1 MLSRSIATAARMV
14 PATRALRPRSH
25 PLVML
30 PSMMQTVRTYADSVI
45 KVPQMAESISE
56 GTLKQFSKSIGDY
69 VEQDEE
75 IATIETDKIDVAVNA
90 TESGTIKEFLVAEED
105 TVTVGQDLVRIELG
119 GAPSG
124 DKKETP
130 KEESKEQ
137 PQKSESEKKSESKPE
152 PKQESAPEP
161 KKESAPAPSKP
172 EPPRQA
178 EKKDSKSQSAA
189 SSVPSMGNREERRV
203 KMNRMR
209 LRIAE
214 RLKQSQNTAA
224 SLTTFN
230 EVDMSN
236 IMEFRKLY
244 KEDVLKKTGVKL
256 GFMSA
261 FSRACV
267 LAMRDLPAVNA
278 SIEGPNGGDTIVYRD
293 YVDISVAVATEKG
306 LVTPVV
312 RNVESMDM
320 IGIEQSIADM
330 GKKARDNKLT
340 IEDMAGGTFTI
351 SNGGVFGSLMGTPI
365 INLPQSAVLGLHAI
379 KERPVAVN
387 GKIEIRPMMYLALT
401 YDHRLLDGRE
411 AVQFLVKVK
420 EYIEDPRRMLLA
432 IETMSVPVSALF
444 VIDIQKD
451 LASDDKAEV
460 PHAERIRDAGEQILE
475 VARGIAADPKPIIL
489 FVQHE
494 ESPESGS
501 LVKGSKPWELVF
513 ENDPNNT
520 RELLVSKVTRDTFK
534 SNPDLA
540 GLLRSKGIQHIVA
553 FGIQS
558 ECCVLETCKGALEAG
573 FRVTLLQG
581 AHSTYDTENKQAV
594 QIEQDVENQLKALG
608 ASVTPWQTAIG
619 QWANTGVLG

>member
-1 MLSRSIATAARMV
+1 MLSRRLVATARSV
-14 PATRALRPRSH
+14 PLRRYQPRQL
-25 PLVML
+25 PLQL
-30 PSMMQTVRTYADSVI
+30 PQMMQHVRNYADKIV

-56 GTLKQFSKSIGDY
+56 GTLKQWTKQVGDF

-90 TESGTIKEFLVAEED
+90 PEAGTIKEFLVKEED
-105 TVTVGQDLVRIELG
+105 TVTVGQDIVKMELG
-119 GAPSG
+119 GEKTSESSSSG
-124 DKKETP
+124 DKKEAAEKP
-130 KEESKEQ
+130 KPKPESESKPE
-137 PQKSESEKKSESKPE
+137 PPKKESKPE
-152 PKQESAPEP
+152 PKQE
-161 KKESAPAPSKP
+161 ESQKDAPASKP
-172 EPPRQA
+172 AAPAKET
-178 EKKDSKSQSAA
+178 SKPASNETAASAA
-189 SSVPSMGNREERRV
+189 PTFGSREERRV

-230 EVDMSN
+230 EVDMSSL
-236 IMEFRKLY
+236 IEFRKLY
-244 KEDVLKKTGVKL
+244 RDDVLKKTGVKL

-267 LAMRDLPAVNA
+267 LAMRDIPAVNA

-312 RNVESMDM
+312 RNTESLDM
-320 IGIEQSIADM
+320 LGIEKAIADM

-365 INLPQSAVLGLHAI
+365 INLPQTAVLGLHAV

-420 EYIEDPRRMLLA
+420 EYIEDPRRMLL
-432 IETMSVPVSALF
+432 
-444 VIDIQKD
+444 
-451 LASDDKAEV
+451 
-460 PHAERIRDAGEQILE
+460 
-475 VARGIAADPKPIIL
+475 
-489 FVQHE
+489 
-494 ESPESGS
+494 
-501 LVKGSKPWELVF
+501 
-513 ENDPNNT
+513 
-520 RELLVSKVTRDTFK
+520 
-534 SNPDLA
+534 
-540 GLLRSKGIQHIVA
+540 
-553 FGIQS
+553 
-558 ECCVLETCKGALEAG
+558 
-573 FRVTLLQG
+573 
-581 AHSTYDTENKQAV
+581 
-594 QIEQDVENQLKALG
+594 
-608 ASVTPWQTAIG
+608 
-619 QWANTGVLG
+619 

>member
-14 PATRALRPRSH
+14 PTRALRPRSH

-69 VEQDEE
+69 IEQDEE

-90 TESGTIKEFLVAEED
+90 TESGTIKEFLVGEED

-124 DKKETP
+124 DKKAAP
-130 KEESKEQ
+130 KEESKEE
-137 PQKSESEKKSESKPE
+137 PKKSESESESKPESKPE
-152 PKQESAPEP
+152 PKQESTPEP

-172 EPPRQA
+172 EPPRQS
-178 EKKDSKSQSAA
+178 EKKESKPEA
-189 SSVPSMGNREERRV
+189 SSSSSSMGNREERRV

-244 KEDVLKKTGVKL
+244 KDDVLKKTGVKL

-267 LAMRDLPAVNA
+267 LAMRDLPGVNA

-312 RNVESMDM
+312 RNVEAMDM
-320 IGIEQSIADM
+320 VGIEKSIADL

-420 EYIEDPRRMLLA
+420 EYIEDPRRMLL
-432 IETMSVPVSALF
+432 
-444 VIDIQKD
+444 
-451 LASDDKAEV
+451 
-460 PHAERIRDAGEQILE
+460 
-475 VARGIAADPKPIIL
+475 
-489 FVQHE
+489 
-494 ESPESGS
+494 
-501 LVKGSKPWELVF
+501 
-513 ENDPNNT
+513 
-520 RELLVSKVTRDTFK
+520 
-534 SNPDLA
+534 
-540 GLLRSKGIQHIVA
+540 
-553 FGIQS
+553 
-558 ECCVLETCKGALEAG
+558 
-573 FRVTLLQG
+573 
-581 AHSTYDTENKQAV
+581 
-594 QIEQDVENQLKALG
+594 
-608 ASVTPWQTAIG
+608 
-619 QWANTGVLG
+619 